1 MKLYIAQSLD
11 GFIAAEDGSIDFLDA
26 VPNPDQHDYGYH
38 QFLEGI
44 DLILMGRKSYEKILS
59 FYIEWPYPN
68 CQTVILSSQQNLELK
83 SPNTRL
89 ISNLDFNALEEL
101 REASQKGIWLLGGGE
116 AIKSCLAMKSLEEM
130 HLAIMPITLGRG
142 IPLFPKGRVSSQWQ
156 LKSSQAY
163 DTGVVMLSYELH
175 Q

>member
-1 MKLYIAQSLD
+1 MRLYIAQSLD
-11 GFIAAEDGSIDFLDA
+11 GFIASEDGSIDFLNS
-26 VPNPDQHDYGYH
+26 VPNPNKEDYGYH
-38 QFLEGI
+38 EFLEGI
-44 DLILMGRKSYEKILS
+44 DVIVMGRKSYEKILS
-59 FYIEWPYPN
+59 FDIEWPYPH

-89 ISNLDFNALEEL
+89 ISHLDVNALDEL

-116 AIKSCLAMKSLEEM
+116 AIKSCLAMKALEEM

-156 LKSSQAY
+156 LKSSRAY
-163 DTGVVMLSYELH
+163 DTGVVMLSYELV

>member
-1 MKLYIAQSLD
+1 MRLYIAQSLD
-11 GFIAAEDGSIDFLDA
+11 GFIASEDGSIDFLNSI
-26 VPNPDQHDYGYH
+26 PNPNQEDYGYH

-44 DLILMGRKSYEKILS
+44 DVIVMGRKSYEKILS
-59 FYIEWPYPN
+59 FDIEWPYPH

-89 ISNLDFNALEEL
+89 ISHLDFKALDEL

-116 AIKSCLAMKSLEEM
+116 AIKSCLAMKALEEM

-163 DTGVVMLSYELH
+163 DTGVMMLSYELV

>member
-11 GFIAAEDGSIDFLDA
+11 GFIADEDGSIDFLDA
-26 VPNPDQHDYGYH
+26 IPNPGQHDYCYH
-38 QFLEGI
+38 QFLAGI
-44 DLILMGRKSYEKILS
+44 DLIVMGRKSYEKILS
-59 FYIEWPYPN
+59 FDIEWPYPN

-83 SPNTRL
+83 SPNSRL
-89 ISNLDFNALEEL
+89 ISNLDFNALDEL
-101 REASQKGIWLLGGGE
+101 RVASQKGIWLLGGGE
-116 AIKSCLAMKSLEEM
+116 TIKSCLAIKALEEM
-130 HLAIMPITLGRG
+130 HLAIMPITLGSG

-163 DTGVVMLSYELH
+163 DNGVVMLSYELL